1 MESLRVLKA
10 LINKALINKQFSALK
25 NKKFPG
31 NF

>member
-1 MESLRVLKA
+1 MLDMESLRVL
-10 LINKALINKQFSALK
+10 KALINKQFSALK